1 MKFMVSL
8 KNRGKIIS
16 CAGRRHFPG
25 DTGTFFK
32 RRVDKMKALNGTIL
46 RINLGTGGI
55 SRETLDEEMARQYI
69 GGRGIATKIL
79 YDELPIGVDP
89 LSPDNKLIFASG
101 PLTGTA
107 APTGGRYMV
116 VTKGPLNGAIASS
129 NSGGFFGK
137 EFKTA
142 GYDLIIFEGK
152 AEKPVYV
159 WIKDGDVEI
168 RDASDLWGKT
178 THETTDLVMQKV
190 GDGKAR
196 VACIGP
202 AGEKLSEISCI
213 INDKHRAAGRT
224 GVGAVMGSKNLKAVA
239 VRGTGKVELFDK
251 EKFREAQKVSMGK
264 IKENPTTSQGLPAFG
279 TAVLVNVI
287 NENGLFPTNNFQGS
301 VFKEAG
307 KISGETLA
315 DTYLT
320 KNTHC
325 FACPIGC
332 GRATEIDGKAGE
344 GPEYEVIWSFG
355 ADCGVDDL
363 KAVVEANFLCNE
375 LGLDGISAGATIA
388 AAMELAEN
396 NLIPAGDLDGPELKF
411 GSADAIV
418 AYTKKMGYREG
429 FGDKLAE
436 GSYRL
441 TSAYGHPEY
450 SMSVKKQELPAYD
463 PRGAQGHGLEYATS
477 NRGGCHVRG
486 YMISPEI
493 LGAPEKIDPQV
504 LEGKPQWVKIF
515 QDLTAFIDAC
525 GLCLFSSFALGAE
538 EYGAL
543 VAAATGWDIDAD
555 GVLKAGERIWNL
567 ERLFN
572 LREGFSKADDT
583 LPERLLKD
591 PVSEGPNKG
600 KVHRLGELLPDYYKE
615 RGWDKNGVPTEAKK
629 KELGL

>member
-1 MKFMVSL
+1 
-8 KNRGKIIS
+8 
-16 CAGRRHFPG
+16 
-25 DTGTFFK
+25 
-32 RRVDKMKALNGTIL
+32 MKALNGTIL
-46 RINLGTGGI
+46 RINLSSGEI
-55 SRETLDEEMARQYI
+55 SKESLDESLARNFL

-79 YDELPIGVDP
+79 YDELPAGTDP
-89 LSPDNKLIFASG
+89 LSPENKLIFAAG
-101 PLTGTA
+101 PLTGTS

-116 VTKGPLNGAIASS
+116 ITKGPLNGAIASS

-159 WIKDGDVEI
+159 WIKDDEVEI
-168 RDASDLWGKT
+168 RDASDLWGKN
-178 THETTDLVMQKV
+178 THETTDILMEKI
-190 GDGKAR
+190 GDSKAK

-202 AGEKLSEISCI
+202 AGEKLSLISCI
-213 INDKHRAAGRT
+213 INDKNRAAGRT
-224 GVGAVMGSKNLKAVA
+224 GVGAVMGSKNLKAVV
-239 VRGTGKVELFDK
+239 VRGTGKVELADAD
-251 EKFREAQKVSMGK
+251 KFREAQKMTIGK
-264 IKENPTTSQGLPAFG
+264 IRENPTTSQGLPAYG

-287 NENGLFPTNNFQGS
+287 NENGLFPTRNFQTG
-301 VFKEAG
+301 VFEGAS

-332 GRATEIDGKAGE
+332 GRATKINGREGE
-344 GPEYEVIWSFG
+344 GPEYEVAWSFG

-363 KAVVEANFLCNE
+363 KAIVEANYLCNE

-388 AAMELAEN
+388 AAMELYERGY
-396 NLIPAGDLDGPELKF
+396 LPKEDLDGPELKF
-411 GSADAIV
+411 GSAEAIV
-418 AYTKKMGYREG
+418 EYTRKMGLREG

-441 TSAYGHPEY
+441 ASAYGHPEL

-493 LGAPEKIDPQV
+493 LGAPEKIDPQA
-504 LEGKPQWVKIF
+504 LEGKPTWVKTF
-515 QDLTAFIDAC
+515 QDLTAFIDAS
-525 GLCLFSSFALGAE
+525 GLCLFSSFALGAD

-543 VAAATGWDIDAD
+543 AAAATGWDMD
-555 GVLKAGERIWNL
+555 GNEVLKIGERIWNL

-572 LREGFSKADDT
+572 LREGFSKDDDT
-583 LPERLLKD
+583 LPERLLEEPMPD
-591 PVSEGPNKG
+591 GPNKG
-600 KVHRLGELLPDYYKE
+600 TVHKLGELLPEYYKV
-615 RGWDKNGVPTEAKK
+615 RGWDENGVPTEEKK

>member
-1 MKFMVSL
+1 
-8 KNRGKIIS
+8 
-16 CAGRRHFPG
+16 
-25 DTGTFFK
+25 
-32 RRVDKMKALNGTIL
+32 MKALNGKIL
-46 RINLGTGGI
+46 RINLTTGKI
-55 SRETLDEEMARQYI
+55 SKEPIEESLARNYL
-69 GGRGIATKIL
+69 GGRGLASKIL
-79 YDELPIGVDP
+79 YDELPAGTDP
-89 LSPDNKLIFASG
+89 LSPENKLIFAAG
-101 PLTGTA
+101 PLTGTS

-159 WIKDGDVEI
+159 WIKDDEVEI
-168 RDASDLWGKT
+168 RDASDLWGKN
-178 THETTDLVMQKV
+178 THETTDILMERV
-190 GDGKAR
+190 GDNKAK

-202 AGEKLSEISCI
+202 AGERLSLIACI

-224 GVGAVMGSKNLKAVA
+224 GVGAVMGSKNLKAVV
-239 VRGTGKVELFDK
+239 VRGTGKVELANAD
-251 EKFREAQKVSMGK
+251 KFREAQKASMGK
-264 IKENPTTSQGLPAFG
+264 IRENPTTSQGLPAYG
-279 TAVLVNVI
+279 TAVLVNII
-287 NENGLFPTNNFQGS
+287 NENGLLPTRNFQSG
-301 VFKEAG
+301 VFEGAS

-332 GRATEIDGKAGE
+332 GRATKINGREGE
-344 GPEYEVIWSFG
+344 GPEYEVAWSFG

-363 KAVVEANFLCNE
+363 KAIIEANYLCNE

-388 AAMELAEN
+388 AAMELYERGY
-396 NLIPAGDLDGPELKF
+396 IPKEDLDGPELKF
-411 GSADAIV
+411 GSAEAIV
-418 AYTKKMGYREG
+418 EYTRKMGLREG

-441 TSAYGHPEY
+441 ASAYGHPEL

-504 LEGKPQWVKIF
+504 LEGKPTWVKTF
-515 QDLTAFIDAC
+515 QDLTAFIDAS
-525 GLCLFSSFALGAE
+525 GLCLFTSFALGAD
-538 EYGAL
+538 EYGAMT
-543 VAAATGWDIDAD
+543 AAATGWDID
-555 GVLKAGERIWNL
+555 GNEVLKIGERIWNL

-572 LREGFSKADDT
+572 LREGFDKDDDT
-583 LPERLLKD
+583 LPERLLKE
-591 PVSEGPNKG
+591 PMPEGPNKG
-600 KVHRLGELLPDYYKE
+600 TVHKLGELLPEYYKI
-615 RGWDKNGVPTEAKK
+615 RGWDENGVPTEEKK

>member
-1 MKFMVSL
+1 MKGL
-8 KNRGKIIS
+8 KGK
-16 CAGRRHFPG
+16 
-25 DTGTFFK
+25 
-32 RRVDKMKALNGTIL
+32 IL
-46 RINLGTGGI
+46 RINLSTGGI
-55 SRETLDEEMARQYI
+55 STEGIDESLARDYI

-79 YDELPIGVDP
+79 YDELPVGIDP
-89 LSPDNKLIFASG
+89 LGPENKLIFASG

-142 GYDLIIFEGK
+142 GYDLIVFEGK
-152 AEKPVYV
+152 ADKPVYV
-159 WIKDGDVEI
+159 WIKDEVVEI
-168 RDASDLWGKT
+168 RDASDLWGKD
-178 THETTDLVMQKV
+178 THETTDLLLEKV
-190 GDGKAR
+190 GDDKAR

-202 AGEKLSEISCI
+202 AGEKLSLISCV
-213 INDKHRAAGRT
+213 INDKNRAAGRT
-224 GVGAVMGSKNLKAVA
+224 GVGAVMGSKNLKAVV
-239 VRGTGKVELFDK
+239 VRGTGRVDLADPD
-251 EKFREAQKVSMGK
+251 KFREAQKEAMGK
-264 IKENPTTSQGLPAFG
+264 IKENPTTSQGLPAYG

-287 NENGLFPTNNFQGS
+287 NENGLFPTRNFQTG
-301 VFKEAG
+301 VFAEAG

-332 GRATEIDGKAGE
+332 GRATKIDGREGE

-363 KAVVEANFLCNE
+363 KAVVEANYLCNE

-388 AAMELAEN
+388 AAMELYERGY
-396 NLIPAGDLDGPELKF
+396 LKKEDIDGPELKF
-411 GSADAIV
+411 GNAEAIV
-418 AYTKKMGYREG
+418 AYTRKMGLREG

-441 TSAYGHPEY
+441 TASYGHPEL

-493 LGAPEKIDPQV
+493 LGAPEKIDPQA
-504 LEGKPQWVKIF
+504 LEGKPTWVKTF
-515 QDLTAFIDAC
+515 QDLTAFIDAS

-538 EYGAL
+538 DYGAM
-543 VAAATGWDIDAD
+543 VAAATGWDLDANA
-555 GVLKAGERIWNL
+555 VLKAGERIWNL

-583 LPERLLKD
+583 LPQRLLTE
-591 PVSEGPNKG
+591 PMPEGPNKG
-600 KVHRLGELLPDYYKE
+600 TVHKLGALLPEYYKV
-615 RGWDKNGVPTEAKK
+615 RGWDENGVPTGEKK
-629 KELGL
+629 AELGL

>member
-1 MKFMVSL
+1 MK
-8 KNRGKIIS
+8 G
-16 CAGRRHFPG
+16 
-25 DTGTFFK
+25 
-32 RRVDKMKALNGTIL
+32 LNGKLL
-46 RINLGTGGI
+46 RINLSTGDI
-55 SRETLDEEMARQYI
+55 SKENIPESVAEKFI
-69 GGRGIATKIL
+69 GGRGLATKYL
-79 YDELPIGVDP
+79 YDELPTGVDP
-89 LSPDNKLIFASG
+89 LGPENKLIFASG
-101 PLTGTA
+101 PLTGTS

-142 GYDLIIFEGK
+142 GYDLIIIEGK
-152 AEKPVYV
+152 AENPVYI
-159 WIKDGDVEI
+159 WIKDEVAEI
-168 RDASDLWGKT
+168 RDASDLWGKN
-178 THETTDLVMQKV
+178 THETTDLLLEKV
-190 GDGKAR
+190 GDGKAK

-202 AGEKLSEISCI
+202 AGEKLSRIACV

-224 GVGAVMGSKNLKAVA
+224 GVGAVMGSKNLKAVV
-239 VRGTGKVELFDK
+239 VRGTGKVELADPDG
-251 EKFREAQKVSMGK
+251 FREAQKAAMGK
-264 IKENPTTSQGLPAFG
+264 IKDNPTTGQGLPAYG

-287 NENGLFPTNNFQGS
+287 NENGLFPTRNFQTG
-301 VFKEAG
+301 VFAG
-307 KISGETLA
+307 ASKISGETLA

-332 GRATEIDGKAGE
+332 GRETKINGRGGE
-344 GPEYEVIWSFG
+344 GPEYEVIWSYG

-363 KAVVEANFLCNE
+363 KAVVEANYLCNE

-388 AAMELAEN
+388 AAMELYERGY
-396 NLIPAGDLDGPELKF
+396 LPRGDLDGPELKF
-411 GSADAIV
+411 GSAEAIV
-418 AYTKKMGYREG
+418 EYTRKMGLREG

-441 TSAYGHPEY
+441 TEAYGHPEL

-493 LGAPEKIDPQV
+493 LGAPEKIDPQT
-504 LEGKPQWVKIF
+504 LEGKPDWVKTF

-538 EYGAL
+538 EYGTLA
-543 VAAATGWDIDAD
+543 AAATGWSLDAAA
-555 GVLKAGERIWNL
+555 VLKAGERIWNL

-572 LREGFSKADDT
+572 LREGFSDSDDT
-583 LPERLLKD
+583 LPERLTKE
-591 PVSEGPNKG
+591 PMPEGPNKG
-600 KVHRLGELLPDYYKE
+600 KVHKLGELLPAYYKV
-615 RGWDKNGVPTEAKK
+615 RGWDEKGIPTPEKRG
-629 KELGL
+629 ELGL

>member
-1 MKFMVSL
+1 
-8 KNRGKIIS
+8 
-16 CAGRRHFPG
+16 
-25 DTGTFFK
+25 
-32 RRVDKMKALNGTIL
+32 MKALNGKIL
-46 RINLGTGGI
+46 RVNLSTGEI
-55 SRETLDEEMARQYI
+55 SKQDLDESVAKSFI
-69 GGRGIATKIL
+69 GGRGLATKIL
-79 YDELPIGVDP
+79 YDELPTGVDP
-89 LSPDNKLIFASG
+89 LGPENKLIFASG
-101 PLTGTA
+101 PLTGTS

-142 GYDLIIFEGK
+142 GYDLMIFEGK
-152 AEKPVYV
+152 ADKPVYV
-159 WIKDGDVEI
+159 WVNDDKVEI
-168 RDASDLWGKT
+168 RDASDLWGKN
-178 THETTDLVMQKV
+178 THETTDLLLEKV
-190 GDGKAR
+190 GDSKAK

-202 AGEKLSEISCI
+202 AGEKLSLISCV

-224 GVGAVMGSKNLKAVA
+224 GVGAVMGSKNLKAVV
-239 VRGTGKVELFDK
+239 VRGTGKVELADPD
-251 EKFREAQKVSMGK
+251 KFREAQKVAMSK
-264 IKENPTTSQGLPAFG
+264 IKENPTTSQGLPAYG

-287 NENGLFPTNNFQGS
+287 NENGLFPTRNFQTG
-301 VFKEAG
+301 VFAG
-307 KISGETLA
+307 ATKISGETLA

-332 GRATEIDGKAGE
+332 GRETKINGREGE
-344 GPEYEVIWSFG
+344 GPEYEVIWSYG

-363 KAVVEANFLCNE
+363 KAVVEANYLCNE

-388 AAMELAEN
+388 AAMELYERGY
-396 NLIPAGDLDGPELKF
+396 LPKEDLDGPEMKF
-411 GSADAIV
+411 GSGEAIV
-418 AYTKKMGYREG
+418 EYTRKMGLREG

-441 TSAYGHPEY
+441 TSAYGHPEL

-493 LGAPEKIDPQV
+493 LGAPEKIDPQA
-504 LEGKPQWVKIF
+504 LEGKPQWVKTF
-515 QDLTAFIDAC
+515 QDLTAFIDAS
-525 GLCLFSSFALGAE
+525 GLCLFSSFALGAD

-543 VAAATGWDIDAD
+543 VAAATGWDLNGEEA
-555 GVLKAGERIWNL
+555 LKAGERIWNL

-583 LPERLLKD
+583 LPERLLKE
-591 PVSEGPNKG
+591 PMPEGPNKG
-600 KVHRLGELLPDYYKE
+600 TVHKLGDLLPEYYKV
-615 RGWDKNGVPTEAKK
+615 RGWDDTGVPTEEKK
-629 KELGL
+629 SELGL

>member
-1 MKFMVSL
+1 
-8 KNRGKIIS
+8 
-16 CAGRRHFPG
+16 
-25 DTGTFFK
+25 
-32 RRVDKMKALNGTIL
+32 MKAMNGRIL
-46 RINLGTGGI
+46 RIDLSSGKI
-55 SRETLDEEMARQYI
+55 SKESLDESLARNFL

-79 YDELPIGVDP
+79 YDELPAGTDP
-89 LSPDNKLIFASG
+89 LSPENKLIFAAG
-101 PLTGTA
+101 PLTGTS

-116 VTKGPLNGAIASS
+116 ITKGPLNGAIASS

-159 WIKDGDVEI
+159 WIKDDEVEI
-168 RDASDLWGKT
+168 RDASDLWGKN
-178 THETTDLVMQKV
+178 THETTDILMERI
-190 GDGKAR
+190 GDSKAK

-202 AGEKLSEISCI
+202 AGEKLSLIACI

-224 GVGAVMGSKNLKAVA
+224 GVGAVMGSKNLKAVV
-239 VRGTGKVELFDK
+239 VRGTGKVELADTD
-251 EKFREAQKVSMGK
+251 KFREAQKASMGK
-264 IKENPTTSQGLPAFG
+264 IRENPTTSQGLPAYG

-287 NENGLFPTNNFQGS
+287 NENGLFPTRNFQTG
-301 VFKEAG
+301 VFEGAS

-315 DTYLT
+315 DMYLT

-332 GRATEIDGKAGE
+332 GRATKINGREGE
-344 GPEYEVIWSFG
+344 GPEYEVAWSFG

-363 KAVVEANFLCNE
+363 KAIVEANYLCNE

-388 AAMELAEN
+388 AAMELYERGY
-396 NLIPAGDLDGPELKF
+396 IPKEDLDGPELKF
-411 GSADAIV
+411 GSAEAIV
-418 AYTKKMGYREG
+418 EYTRKMGLREG

-441 TSAYGHPEY
+441 AAAYGHPEL

-504 LEGKPQWVKIF
+504 LEGKPTWVKTF
-515 QDLTAFIDAC
+515 QDLTAFIDAS
-525 GLCLFSSFALGAE
+525 GLCLFSSFALGAD

-543 VAAATGWDIDAD
+543 ASAATGWEMDANE
-555 GVLKAGERIWNL
+555 VLKIGERIWNL

-572 LREGFSKADDT
+572 LREGFTKDDDT
-583 LPERLLKD
+583 LPERLLKE
-591 PVSEGPNKG
+591 PMPEGPNKG
-600 KVHRLGELLPDYYKE
+600 TVHKLGELLPEYYKV
-615 RGWDKNGVPTEAKK
+615 RGWDENGVPTEEKK

>member
-1 MKFMVSL
+1 MMKGL
-8 KNRGKIIS
+8 KGK
-16 CAGRRHFPG
+16 
-25 DTGTFFK
+25 
-32 RRVDKMKALNGTIL
+32 IL
-46 RINLGTGGI
+46 RINLSTGGI
-55 SRETLDEEMARQYI
+55 STEGIDESLARDYI

-79 YDELPIGVDP
+79 YDELPVGIDP
-89 LSPDNKLIFASG
+89 LGPENKLIFASG

-142 GYDLIIFEGK
+142 GYDLIVFEGK
-152 AEKPVYV
+152 ADKPVYV
-159 WIKDGDVEI
+159 WIKDEVVEI
-168 RDASDLWGKT
+168 RDASDLWGKD
-178 THETTDLVMQKV
+178 THETTDLLLEKV
-190 GDGKAR
+190 GDDKAR

-202 AGEKLSEISCI
+202 AGEKLSLISCV
-213 INDKHRAAGRT
+213 INDKNRAAGRT
-224 GVGAVMGSKNLKAVA
+224 GVGAVMGSKNLKAVV
-239 VRGTGKVELFDK
+239 VRGTGRVDLADPD
-251 EKFREAQKVSMGK
+251 KFREAQKEAMGK
-264 IKENPTTSQGLPAFG
+264 IKENPTTSQGLPAYG

-287 NENGLFPTNNFQGS
+287 NENGLFPTRNFQTG
-301 VFKEAG
+301 VFAEAG

-332 GRATEIDGKAGE
+332 GRATKIDGREGE

-363 KAVVEANFLCNE
+363 KAVVEANYLCNE

-388 AAMELAEN
+388 AAMELYERGY
-396 NLIPAGDLDGPELKF
+396 LKKEDIDGPELKF
-411 GSADAIV
+411 GNAEAIV
-418 AYTKKMGYREG
+418 AYTRKMGLREG

-441 TSAYGHPEY
+441 TASYGHPEL

-493 LGAPEKIDPQV
+493 LGAPEKIDPQT
-504 LEGKPQWVKIF
+504 LEGKPTWVKTF
-515 QDLTAFIDAC
+515 QDLTAFIDAS

-538 EYGAL
+538 DYGAM
-543 VAAATGWDIDAD
+543 VAAATGWDLDANA
-555 GVLKAGERIWNL
+555 VLKAGERIWNL

-583 LPERLLKD
+583 LPQRLLTE
-591 PVSEGPNKG
+591 PMPEGPNKG
-600 KVHRLGELLPDYYKE
+600 TVHKLGALLPEYYKV
-615 RGWDKNGVPTEAKK
+615 RGWDENGVPTGEKK
-629 KELGL
+629 AELGL

>member
-1 MKFMVSL
+1 MMKGL
-8 KNRGKIIS
+8 KGKILRVNLSTGEITREDIDE
-16 CAGRRHFPG
+16 ALARRF
-25 DTGTFFK
+25 
-32 RRVDKMKALNGTIL
+32 
-46 RINLGTGGI
+46 
-55 SRETLDEEMARQYI
+55 I
-69 GGRGIATKIL
+69 GGRGLATKIL
-79 YDELPIGVDP
+79 YDELPAGIDP
-89 LSPDNKLIFASG
+89 LGPENKLIFASG
-101 PLTGTA
+101 PLTGTS

-142 GYDLIIFEGK
+142 GYDLMIFEGK

-159 WIKDGDVEI
+159 WIKDDTVEI
-168 RDASDLWGKT
+168 RDASDLWGKD
-178 THETTDLVMQKV
+178 THETTDLLLEKV
-190 GDGKAR
+190 GDDRAK

-202 AGEKLSEISCI
+202 AGEKLSLIACV

-224 GVGAVMGSKNLKAVA
+224 GVGAVMGSKNLKAVV
-239 VRGTGKVELFDK
+239 VRGTGKVELADPD
-251 EKFREAQKVSMGK
+251 KFREAQKAAMGK
-264 IKENPTTSQGLPAFG
+264 IKENPTTSQGLPAYG

-287 NENGLFPTNNFQGS
+287 NENGLFPTRNFQTG
-301 VFKEAG
+301 VFEGAA

-320 KNTHC
+320 SNKHC

-332 GRATEIDGKAGE
+332 GRGTKINGREGE

-363 KAVVEANFLCNE
+363 KAIVEANYLCNE

-388 AAMELAEN
+388 AAMELSERG
-396 NLIPAGDLDGPELKF
+396 LLPKEEIDGPELKF
-411 GSADAIV
+411 GNAEAIV
-418 AYTKKMGYREG
+418 TYTKKMGYREG
-429 FGDKLAE
+429 LGDTLAQ

-441 TSAYGHPEY
+441 ASAYGHPEL

-504 LEGKPQWVKIF
+504 LEGKPDWVKTF

-525 GLCLFSSFALGAE
+525 GLCLFTSFALGADD
-538 EYGAL
+538 YGAM
-543 VAAATGWDIDAD
+543 VAAATGWDLDGN

-572 LREGFSKADDT
+572 LREGFTRADDT
-583 LPERLLKD
+583 LPERLLTE
-591 PVSEGPNKG
+591 PMPEGPNKG
-600 KVHRLGELLPDYYKE
+600 TVHKLGDLLPEYYKV
-615 RGWDKNGVPTEAKK
+615 RGWDENGVPTGEKK
-629 KELGL
+629 AELGL

>member
-1 MKFMVSL
+1 
-8 KNRGKIIS
+8 
-16 CAGRRHFPG
+16 
-25 DTGTFFK
+25 
-32 RRVDKMKALNGTIL
+32 MKAMNGRIL
-46 RINLGTGGI
+46 RIDLSSGKI
-55 SRETLDEEMARQYI
+55 SKESLDESLARNFL

-79 YDELPIGVDP
+79 YDELPAGTDP
-89 LSPDNKLIFASG
+89 LSPENKLIFAAG
-101 PLTGTA
+101 PLTGTS

-116 VTKGPLNGAIASS
+116 ITKGPLNGAIASS

-159 WIKDGDVEI
+159 WIKDDEVEI
-168 RDASDLWGKT
+168 RDASDLWGKN
-178 THETTDLVMQKV
+178 THETTDILMERI
-190 GDGKAR
+190 GDSKAK

-202 AGEKLSEISCI
+202 AGEKLSLIACI

-224 GVGAVMGSKNLKAVA
+224 GVGAVMGSKNLKAVV
-239 VRGTGKVELFDK
+239 VRGTGRVELADAD
-251 EKFREAQKVSMGK
+251 KFREAQKASMGK
-264 IKENPTTSQGLPAFG
+264 IRENPTTSQGLPAYG

-287 NENGLFPTNNFQGS
+287 NENGLFPTRNFQTG
-301 VFKEAG
+301 VFEGAS

-315 DTYLT
+315 DMYLT

-332 GRATEIDGKAGE
+332 GRATKINGREGE
-344 GPEYEVIWSFG
+344 GPEYEVAWSFG

-363 KAVVEANFLCNE
+363 KAIVEANYLCNE

-388 AAMELAEN
+388 AAMELYERGY
-396 NLIPAGDLDGPELKF
+396 IPKEDLDGPELKF
-411 GSADAIV
+411 GSAEAIV
-418 AYTKKMGYREG
+418 EYTRKMGLREG

-441 TSAYGHPEY
+441 AAAYGHPEL

-504 LEGKPQWVKIF
+504 LEGKPTWVKTF
-515 QDLTAFIDAC
+515 QDLTAFIDAS
-525 GLCLFSSFALGAE
+525 GLCLFSSFALGAD

-543 VAAATGWDIDAD
+543 ASAATGWEMDANE
-555 GVLKAGERIWNL
+555 VLKIGERIWNL

-572 LREGFSKADDT
+572 LREGFTKDDDT
-583 LPERLLKD
+583 LPERLLKE
-591 PVSEGPNKG
+591 PMPEGPNKG
-600 KVHRLGELLPDYYKE
+600 TVHKLGELLPEYYKV
-615 RGWDKNGVPTEAKK
+615 RGWDENGVPTEEKK

>member
-1 MKFMVSL
+1 
-8 KNRGKIIS
+8 
-16 CAGRRHFPG
+16 
-25 DTGTFFK
+25 
-32 RRVDKMKALNGTIL
+32 MKALNGTIL
-46 RINLGTGGI
+46 RINLSSGEI
-55 SRETLDEEMARQYI
+55 SKESLDESLARNFL

-79 YDELPIGVDP
+79 YDELPAGTDP
-89 LSPDNKLIFASG
+89 LSPENKLIFAAG
-101 PLTGTA
+101 PLTGTS

-116 VTKGPLNGAIASS
+116 ITKGPLNGAIASS

-159 WIKDGDVEI
+159 WIKDDEVEI
-168 RDASDLWGKT
+168 RDASDLWGKN
-178 THETTDLVMQKV
+178 THETTDILMEKI
-190 GDGKAR
+190 GDSKAK

-202 AGEKLSEISCI
+202 AGEKLSLISCI
-213 INDKHRAAGRT
+213 INDKNRAAGRT
-224 GVGAVMGSKNLKAVA
+224 GVGAVMGSKNLKAVV
-239 VRGTGKVELFDK
+239 VRGTGKVELADAD
-251 EKFREAQKVSMGK
+251 KFREAQKMTIGK
-264 IKENPTTSQGLPAFG
+264 IRENPTTSQGLPAYG

-287 NENGLFPTNNFQGS
+287 NENGLFPTRNFQTG
-301 VFKEAG
+301 VFEGAS

-332 GRATEIDGKAGE
+332 GRATKINGREGE
-344 GPEYEVIWSFG
+344 GPEYEVAWSFG

-363 KAVVEANFLCNE
+363 KAIVEANYLCNE

-388 AAMELAEN
+388 AAMELYERGY
-396 NLIPAGDLDGPELKF
+396 LPKEDLDGPELKF
-411 GSADAIV
+411 GSAEAIV
-418 AYTKKMGYREG
+418 EYTRKMGLREG

-441 TSAYGHPEY
+441 ASAYGHPEL

-493 LGAPEKIDPQV
+493 LGAPEKIDPQA
-504 LEGKPQWVKIF
+504 LEGKPTWVKTF
-515 QDLTAFIDAC
+515 QDLTAFIDAS
-525 GLCLFSSFALGAE
+525 GLCLFSSFALGAD

-543 VAAATGWDIDAD
+543 AAAATGWDID
-555 GVLKAGERIWNL
+555 GNEVLKIGERIWNL

-572 LREGFSKADDT
+572 LREGFSKDDDT
-583 LPERLLKD
+583 LPERLLKEPMPD
-591 PVSEGPNKG
+591 GPNKG
-600 KVHRLGELLPDYYKE
+600 TVHKLGELLPEYYKV
-615 RGWDKNGVPTEAKK
+615 RGWDENGVPTEEKK

>member
-1 MKFMVSL
+1 
-8 KNRGKIIS
+8 
-16 CAGRRHFPG
+16 
-25 DTGTFFK
+25 
-32 RRVDKMKALNGTIL
+32 MKAMNGRIL
-46 RINLGTGGI
+46 RINLSSGKI
-55 SRETLDEEMARQYI
+55 SKESLDESLARNFL

-79 YDELPIGVDP
+79 YDELPAGTDP
-89 LSPDNKLIFASG
+89 LSPENKLIFAAG
-101 PLTGTA
+101 PLTGTS

-116 VTKGPLNGAIASS
+116 ITKGPLNGAIASS

-159 WIKDGDVEI
+159 WIKDDEVEI
-168 RDASDLWGKT
+168 RDASDLWGKN
-178 THETTDLVMQKV
+178 THETTDILMERI
-190 GDGKAR
+190 GDSKAK

-202 AGEKLSEISCI
+202 AGEKLSLIACI

-224 GVGAVMGSKNLKAVA
+224 GVGAVMGSKNLKAVV
-239 VRGTGKVELFDK
+239 VRGTGRVELADAD
-251 EKFREAQKVSMGK
+251 KFREAQKASMGK
-264 IKENPTTSQGLPAFG
+264 IRENPTTSQGLPAYG

-287 NENGLFPTNNFQGS
+287 NENGLFPTRNFQTG
-301 VFKEAG
+301 VFEGAS

-315 DTYLT
+315 DMYLT

-332 GRATEIDGKAGE
+332 GRATKINGREGE
-344 GPEYEVIWSFG
+344 GPEYEVAWSFG

-363 KAVVEANFLCNE
+363 KAIVEANYLCNE

-388 AAMELAEN
+388 AAMELYERGY
-396 NLIPAGDLDGPELKF
+396 IPKEDLDGPELKF
-411 GSADAIV
+411 GSAEAIV
-418 AYTKKMGYREG
+418 EYTRKMGLREG

-441 TSAYGHPEY
+441 AAAYGHPEL

-504 LEGKPQWVKIF
+504 LEGKPTWVKTF
-515 QDLTAFIDAC
+515 QDLTAFIDAS
-525 GLCLFSSFALGAE
+525 GLCLFSSFALGAD

-543 VAAATGWDIDAD
+543 ASAATGWEMDANE
-555 GVLKAGERIWNL
+555 VLKIGERIWNL

-572 LREGFSKADDT
+572 LREGFTKDDDT
-583 LPERLLKD
+583 LPERLLKE
-591 PVSEGPNKG
+591 PMPEGPNKG
-600 KVHRLGELLPDYYKE
+600 TVHKLGELLPEYYKV
-615 RGWDKNGVPTEAKK
+615 RGWDENGVPTEEKK

>member
-1 MKFMVSL
+1 
-8 KNRGKIIS
+8 
-16 CAGRRHFPG
+16 
-25 DTGTFFK
+25 
-32 RRVDKMKALNGTIL
+32 MKALNGKIL
-46 RINLGTGGI
+46 RIDLSTGKMTK
-55 SRETLDEEMARQYI
+55 EPLDESLARNFI
-69 GGRGIATKIL
+69 GGRGIASKIL
-79 YDELPIGVDP
+79 YDELPAGTDP
-89 LSPDNKLIFASG
+89 LSPDNKLIFSAG
-101 PLTGTA
+101 PLTGTS

-152 AEKPVYV
+152 SEKPVYV
-159 WIKDGDVEI
+159 WIKDDEVEI
-168 RDASDLWGKT
+168 RDASDLWGKN
-178 THETTDLVMQKV
+178 THETTDILMEKV
-190 GDGKAR
+190 GDSKAK

-202 AGEKLSEISCI
+202 AGEKLSKISCI

-224 GVGAVMGSKNLKAVA
+224 GVGAVMGSKNLKAVV
-239 VRGTGKVELFDK
+239 VRGTGKVELADSD
-251 EKFREAQKVSMGK
+251 KFREAQKASMGK
-264 IKENPTTSQGLPAFG
+264 IRENPTTSQGLPAYG

-287 NENGLFPTNNFQGS
+287 NENGLFPTRNFQTG
-301 VFKEAG
+301 VFEGAA

-315 DTYLT
+315 DAYLT

-332 GRATEIDGKAGE
+332 GRATKINGREGE
-344 GPEYEVIWSFG
+344 GPEYEVAWSFG

-363 KAVVEANFLCNE
+363 KAIVEANYICNE

-388 AAMELAEN
+388 AAMELYERGY
-396 NLIPAGDLDGPELKF
+396 LPKEDLDGPELKF
-411 GSADAIV
+411 GSAKAIV
-418 AYTKKMGYREG
+418 EYTRKMGLREG

-441 TSAYGHPEY
+441 AESYGHPEL

-493 LGAPEKIDPQV
+493 LGAPEKIDPQA
-504 LEGKPQWVKIF
+504 LEGKPTWVKTF
-515 QDLTAFIDAC
+515 QDLTAFIDAS
-525 GLCLFSSFALGAE
+525 GLCLFSSFALGAD

-543 VAAATGWDIDAD
+543 AAAATGWDID
-555 GVLKAGERIWNL
+555 GNEVLKIGERIWNL

-572 LREGFSKADDT
+572 LRDGFSKADDT
-583 LPERLLKD
+583 LPERLLKEPMPD
-591 PVSEGPNKG
+591 GPNKG
-600 KVHRLGELLPDYYKE
+600 TVHKLGELLPEYYE
-615 RGWDKNGVPTEAKK
+615 VRGWDESGVPTEEKK

>member
-1 MKFMVSL
+1 
-8 KNRGKIIS
+8 
-16 CAGRRHFPG
+16 
-25 DTGTFFK
+25 
-32 RRVDKMKALNGTIL
+32 MKALNGVIL
-46 RINLGTGGI
+46 RINLSTGDI
-55 SRETLDEEMARQYI
+55 KKESLDESFARNFL
-69 GGRGIATKIL
+69 GGRGIASKIL
-79 YDELPIGVDP
+79 YDELPAGMDP
-89 LSPDNKLIFASG
+89 LSPENKLIFAAG
-101 PLTGTA
+101 PLTGTS

-116 VTKGPLNGAIASS
+116 VTKGPLNGTIASS

-152 AEKPVYV
+152 AEKPSYV
-159 WIKDGDVEI
+159 WIKDDQVEI
-168 RDASDLWGKT
+168 RDASHLWGKN
-178 THETTDLVMQKV
+178 THETTDILMKEV
-190 GDGKAR
+190 DDAKAK

-202 AGEKLSEISCI
+202 AGEKLSKIACI

-224 GVGAVMGSKNLKAVA
+224 GVGAVMGSKNLKAFV
-239 VRGTGKVELFDK
+239 VRGTGKVELADPD
-251 EKFREAQKVSMGK
+251 KFREAQKASMGK
-264 IKENPTTSQGLPAFG
+264 IRENPTTSQGLPAYG

-287 NENGLFPTNNFQGS
+287 NENGLFPTRNFQTG
-301 VFKEAG
+301 VFEGAT

-332 GRATEIDGKAGE
+332 GRATKINGREGE
-344 GPEYEVIWSFG
+344 GPEYEVAWSFG

-363 KAVVEANFLCNE
+363 KAIIEANYLCNE

-388 AAMELAEN
+388 AAMELYE
-396 NLIPAGDLDGPELKF
+396 LGYLPKEDLDGPELKF
-411 GSADAIV
+411 GNAEAIV
-418 AYTKKMGYREG
+418 EYTRKMGLREG

-441 TSAYGHPEY
+441 AEAYGHPEL

-493 LGAPEKIDPQV
+493 LGAPEKIDPQT
-504 LEGKPQWVKIF
+504 LEGKPTWVKTF
-515 QDLTAFIDAC
+515 QDLTAFIDAS
-525 GLCLFSSFALGAE
+525 GLCLFSSFALGAD

-543 VAAATGWDIDAD
+543 AAAATGWDID
-555 GVLKAGERIWNL
+555 GNEVLKIGERIWNL

-572 LREGFSKADDT
+572 LRDGFSKADDT
-583 LPERLLKD
+583 LPERLLKEPMPD
-591 PVSEGPNKG
+591 GPNKG
-600 KVHRLGELLPDYYKE
+600 AVHRLGELLPEYYKV
-615 RGWDKNGVPTEAKK
+615 RGWDENGVPTEEKK